1 MVGFFLAGAA
11 LAVTGWLVAAA
22 LRLRGAVAVAG
33 WWLAVCA
40 EVVVATEVLSL
51 AHAIRPLGYAV
62 FEAGA
67 LGLAATAWVRA
78 GRPFPE
84 AGLRGPGRRLVCA
97 MRWARNAAA
106 RDPVLAF
113 LALAVALG
121 FGYELFLVVA
131 TPPNN
136 WDSMH
141 YHLSRAAA
149 WRARGTLGYFPT
161 HNGIENAYPQNAEI
175 LVLWTLVFL
184 GRDLLAALPQLLA
197 GLATAASVFVIA
209 RRLGAGARAAAFAA
223 LLFPTLTIVAL
234 ESVTT
239 QTDLV
244 EASFVAAAVALA
256 LGRGRAEAGLAGLAL
271 GLAAGTK
278 LTFLYALAPL
288 LAIGLL
294 VLPRRRLASVAA
306 AAVAGFALVG
316 MYGYAQNLV
325 ETGRPQGRAAQ
336 FSSMPPDVTVA
347 GTVSTV
353 ARTTYRLIDVSAFHV
368 PTVFLEHVSGGAKR
382 VFTGLGIP
390 PNPPGSTTADTFP
403 FTYAVTT
410 AASEDSSAFGP
421 LGFLLLVPLSAGF
434 LVAWALRRTDRT
446 RGALA
451 LALPLYLV
459 ALALGTRWNFY
470 VERFLI
476 TAAALT
482 LPLAAFVL
490 RRAWLRAAV
499 AVVGVAALAL
509 GLAYDLTKP
518 SGAAGGVPVWQRDRA
533 SVQTINRAEL
543 RPVLEAVARR
553 VPADAR
559 LGVDLA
565 ADDWE
570 YPLWGAQLGRRLVWL
585 PEQSATGLEWVVLG
599 TGIERR
605 PPGTWCAQRFPLSHW
620 TLLRRC

>member
-1 MVGFFLAGAA
+1 LRPVVGFFLAGAA
-11 LAVTGWLVAAA
+11 LAVTGWLVAAS
-22 LRLRGAVAVAG
+22 LRLRGVAAVVG
-33 WWLAVCA
+33 WWVAVCA

-51 AHAIRPLGYAV
+51 AHAIRPLGYAL

-67 LGLAATAWVRA
+67 LVLAGVAWHRL
-78 GRPFPE
+78 GRPRPPQLLWRE
-84 AGLRGPGRRLVCA
+84 RRVDPIV
-97 MRWARNAAA
+97 AA
-106 RDPVLAF
+106 
-113 LALAVALG
+113 LALVVLLG

-184 GRDLLAALPQLLA
+184 GSDLVAALPQLLA
-197 GLATAASVFVIA
+197 GLATAASVYVIA
-209 RRLGAGARAAAFAA
+209 RRLGAAARPAAFAA

-244 EASFVAAAVALA
+244 EASFVAAGVAFA
-256 LGRGRAEAGLAGLAL
+256 LGATRAEAGLAGLAL

-294 VLPRRRLASVAA
+294 VLPRRRLAAVAA

-316 MYGYAQNLV
+316 MYGYVQNLV

-336 FSSMPPDVTVA
+336 FDSMPPEVTA
-347 GTVSTV
+347 SGTVSTV
-353 ARTTYRLIDVSAFHV
+353 VRTTYRLIDVSGFHV
-368 PTVFLEHVSGGAKR
+368 PTALLEHVSGVAKR

-390 PNPPGSTTADTFP
+390 PNPPGATTADTFP

-421 LGFLLLVPLSAGF
+421 LGFLLLVPLSVGF
-434 LVAWALRRTDRT
+434 LVAWALRRTDRS
-446 RGALA
+446 RGAFA

-470 VERFLI
+470 VERFVI

-490 RRAWLRAAV
+490 RWMWLRAAV
-499 AVVGVAALAL
+499 AVVAAAALAL
-509 GLAYDLTKP
+509 ALAYDVTKP
-518 SGAAGGVPVWQRDRA
+518 SGAGGGTPVWRRDRVA
-533 SVQTINRAEL
+533 VQTINRPEL
-543 RPVLEAVARR
+543 RSVLEAVAER
-553 VPADAR
+553 VPANAR
-559 LGVDLA
+559 LGVDLGA
-565 ADDWE
+565 NDWE
-570 YPLWGAQLGRRLVWL
+570 YPLWGASLGRRLVWL
-585 PEQSATGLEWVVLG
+585 PEQSAAGLDWVVLG

-605 PPGTWCAQRFPLSHW
+605 PPGRWCARRFPTSHW
-620 TLLRRC
+620 TLLSRC